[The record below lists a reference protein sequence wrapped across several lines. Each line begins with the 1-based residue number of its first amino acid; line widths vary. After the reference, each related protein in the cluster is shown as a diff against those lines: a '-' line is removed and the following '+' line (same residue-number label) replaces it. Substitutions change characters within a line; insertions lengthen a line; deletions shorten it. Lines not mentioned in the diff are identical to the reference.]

1 MIPTSFQL
9 VNRNYKVTK
18 LPKELADGL
27 RRYGDC
33 SKERAEIRLD
43 TTTLQ
48 ENVEHTFYHE
58 LVHALLEASTKPK
71 LSNKED
77 FVDSLG
83 AALHQYMK
91 TRKGE
96 FKL

>member
-1 MIPTSFQL
+1 VIPASFKL
-9 VNRNYKVTK
+9 INRNWKVSK
-18 LPKELADGL
+18 LPKEIAEGL

-43 TTTLQ
+43 TTSAK

-83 AALHQYMK
+83 AALHQYMT

-96 FKL
+96 FKF